1 MSASDKD
8 VGPSEPPARPDKS
21 KAKPKSSSKK
31 TGDPADSRYARKQ
44 QAILAAASEI
54 LNRDGV
60 KGMTLANVASRVG
73 LITTSVTYY
82 FRKKEDLA
90 VACFLDAIARVE
102 ALVDEGLREADPP
115 ARVQRLIALWLDL
128 RQRIVA
134 GEEPQVALFGDMRT
148 LRKPQRTIVGDA
160 YRRFFAKLCALFE
173 SPDYAWMDATQRA
186 ARAHILSEQVFW
198 AVIWLRR
205 YDADDFERV
214 RRRMC
219 DILLHGLAGPGREW
233 QPMTVSLDELLQ
245 GAPQES
251 AAQETFLIAATR
263 LINER
268 GYRGASVEKISERL
282 NVTKGSFYYHHD
294 AKDDLVVACF
304 KRSFETMRRIQRAVL
319 AQTEDGWERLMM
331 LAAALIAYQMSDRG
345 PLLRT
350 SALVALPLSMRQEMI
365 ETYSQISNRFAG
377 VIADGITAGSVRAVD
392 PMVASQM
399 LSATLNA
406 SAEYRWWVPGA
417 DGEHTDELYAKP
429 LLMGL
434 FAR

>member
-1 MSASDKD
+1 MSASDK
-8 VGPSEPPARPDKS
+8 G
-21 KAKPKSSSKK
+21 
-31 TGDPADSRYARKQ
+31 ADTKYARKQ
-44 QAILAAASEI
+44 QAIIAAASEI

-90 VACFLDAIARVE
+90 VACFLDAIGRVDALVE
-102 ALVDEGLREADPP
+102 AASQEPDPRS
-115 ARVQRLIALWLDL
+115 RVQRMLQLWLQL
-128 RQRIVA
+128 RHRIVA
-134 GEEPQVALFGDMRT
+134 GEEPPIALFGDMRT
-148 LRKPQRTIVGDA
+148 LQKPQRTVVGDA
-160 YRRFFAKLCALFE
+160 YRRFFARLAALFE
-173 SPDYAWMDATQRA
+173 SPELDWMTPTQRA
-186 ARAHILSEQVFW
+186 ARAHILSEQILW

-205 YDADDFERV
+205 YDSDDFERV
-214 RRRMC
+214 HTRMW
-219 DILLHGLAGPGREW
+219 DILLNGFAGPGRTW
-233 QPMTVSLDELLQ
+233 RHVPIALDEMLPEAAQ
-245 GAPQES
+245 S

-304 KRSFETMRRIQRAVL
+304 KRSFDTMRRIQRTVL
-319 AQTEDGWERLMM
+319 AQSDDQWEQLMT
-331 LAAALIAYQMSDRG
+331 LAAALFAYQTSERG

-365 ETYSQISNRFAG
+365 EAYGQISNRFAG
-377 VIADGITAGSVRAVD
+377 VMADGITAGSIRAVD
-392 PMVASQM
+392 PMIGAQM
-399 LSATLNA
+399 FSATLNA

-417 DGEHTDELYAKP
+417 TGEQTHELYAKP
-429 LLMGL
+429 MLMGL
-434 FAR
+434 FAK

>member
-8 VGPSEPPARPDKS
+8 VAPSAQQARSGKS
-21 KAKPKSSSKK
+21 KVGSK
-31 TGDPADSRYARKQ
+31 YARKQ
-44 QAILAAASEI
+44 QAIIAAASEI

-90 VACFLDAIARVE
+90 VACFLDAISRVE
-102 ALVDEGLREADPP
+102 ALVDAAGTEPDPP
-115 ARVQRLIALWLDL
+115 ARVRRMLRLWLEL
-128 RQRIVA
+128 RQRVVA
-134 GEEPQVALFGDMRT
+134 DEEPPIALFGDMRS
-148 LRKPQRTIVGDA
+148 LQKPQRTIVGES
-160 YRRFFAKLCALFE
+160 YRRFFAKLCAFFE
-173 SPDYAWMDATQRA
+173 SPECAWMTPTQRA
-186 ARAHILSEQVFW
+186 ARAHILSEQVLW

-205 YDADDFERV
+205 YDSEDFERV
-214 RRRMC
+214 RKRMY
-219 DILLHGLAGPGREW
+219 DILLHGFAGPGRSW
-233 QPMTVSLDELLQ
+233 QPATAPLDEILR
-245 GAPQES
+245 GVPHES
-251 AAQETFLIAATR
+251 ASQETFLIAATR

-282 NVTKGSFYYHHD
+282 NVTKGSFYYHHE

-304 KRSFETMRRIQRAVL
+304 KRTFETMRHIQRAVL
-319 AQTEDGWERLMM
+319 AHTEDDWERLSL
-331 LAAALIAYQMSDRG
+331 LASALIAFQMSERG

-350 SALVALPLSMRQEMI
+350 SALVALPELMRHEMI
-365 ETYSQISNRFAG
+365 DSYSQISNRFAG
-377 VIADGITAGSVRAVD
+377 VIADGITSGSMRAVD
-392 PMVASQM
+392 PLIGAQM
-399 LSATLNA
+399 FCATLNA

-417 DGEHTDELYAKP
+417 TGDQAEELYSKP

>member
-8 VGPSEPPARPDKS
+8 VISPVPHARPGKS
-21 KAKPKSSSKK
+21 AKVDSK
-31 TGDPADSRYARKQ
+31 YARKQ
-44 QAILAAASEI
+44 QAIIAAASEI

-60 KGMTLANVASRVG
+60 KGMTLANVASCVG

-90 VACFLDAIARVE
+90 VACFLDAISRVDALVE
-102 ALVDEGLREADPP
+102 AASHEPDPP
-115 ARVQRLIALWLDL
+115 ARVQRLLQLWLEL
-128 RQRIVA
+128 RQRIAA
-134 GEEPQVALFGDMRT
+134 GEEPVVALFGDMRT
-148 LRKPQRTIVGDA
+148 LRKPQRTVVGDA
-160 YRRFFAKLCALFE
+160 YRRFFGRLCAMFE
-173 SPDYAWMDATQRA
+173 AREYAWMTPTQRA
-186 ARAHILSEQVFW
+186 ARAHILSEQIFW

-205 YDADDFERV
+205 YDPDDFERV
-214 RRRMC
+214 RLRMC
-219 DILLHGLAGPGREW
+219 DILVHGLAAPGHQWRSVN
-233 QPMTVSLDELLQ
+233 VSLDDMLA
-245 GAPQES
+245 GAAQES

-304 KRSFETMRRIQRAVL
+304 NRSFETMRRIQRAVL
-319 AQTEDGWERLMM
+319 SHSDDQWERLMT

-365 ETYSQISNRFAG
+365 EAYSRISNRFAG
-377 VIADGITAGSVRAVD
+377 VIADGITAGSMRAVD
-392 PMVASQM
+392 PIVASQM

-406 SAEYRWWVPGA
+406 CAEYRWWVPGA
-417 DGEHTDELYAKP
+417 TVDQADELYAKP

>member
-8 VGPSEPPARPDKS
+8 VTPPVPHARSGKS
-21 KAKPKSSSKK
+21 AKVDSK
-31 TGDPADSRYARKQ
+31 YARKQ
-44 QAILAAASEI
+44 QAIIAAASEI

-90 VACFLDAIARVE
+90 VACFLDAIARVD
-102 ALVDEGLREADPP
+102 ALVEAAAQEPDPP
-115 ARVQRLIALWLDL
+115 ARVQRLLQLWLEL
-128 RQRIVA
+128 RQRIVT
-134 GEEPQVALFGDMRT
+134 GEEPAVALFGDMRT
-148 LRKPQRTIVGDA
+148 LHKPQRTIVGEA
-160 YRRFFAKLCALFE
+160 YRRFFARLCSLFE
-173 SPDYAWMDATQRA
+173 SPQYAWMTANQRA

-205 YDADDFERV
+205 YDPDDFERV
-214 RRRMC
+214 RLRMC

-233 QPMTVSLDELLQ
+233 RRVEVSLDDMLQ
-245 GAPQES
+245 DAPQES

-304 KRSFETMRRIQRAVL
+304 NRSFEAMRRIQRAVL
-319 AQTEDGWERLMM
+319 VENDDQWERLMT

-365 ETYSQISNRFAG
+365 ETYSRISNRFAG
-377 VIADGITAGSVRAVD
+377 VIADGITAGSMRAVD
-392 PMVASQM
+392 PIVGAQM

-406 SAEYRWWVPGA
+406 SAEYRWWVPDATA
-417 DGEHTDELYAKP
+417 DQVDELYAKP

-434 FAR
+434 FAN

>member
-8 VGPSEPPARPDKS
+8 VTSPVPHTRSGKS
-21 KAKPKSSSKK
+21 AKVDSK
-31 TGDPADSRYARKQ
+31 YARKQ
-44 QAILAAASEI
+44 QAIIAAASEI

-90 VACFLDAIARVE
+90 VACFLDAIARVD
-102 ALVDEGLREADPP
+102 ALVEAAAQEPDPP
-115 ARVQRLIALWLDL
+115 ARVQRLLRLWLEL

-134 GEEPQVALFGDMRT
+134 GEEPAVALFGDMRT
-148 LRKPQRTIVGDA
+148 LHKPQRTIVGEA
-160 YRRFFAKLCALFE
+160 YRRFFARLCSLFE
-173 SPDYAWMDATQRA
+173 SPQYAWMTTMQRA

-205 YDADDFERV
+205 YDPDDFERV
-214 RRRMC
+214 RQRMC

-233 QPMTVSLDELLQ
+233 RRVDVSLDDMLQ
-245 GAPQES
+245 DAPQES

-304 KRSFETMRRIQRAVL
+304 NRSFEAMRRIQRAVL
-319 AQTEDGWERLMM
+319 AENDDQWERLMT

-350 SALVALPLSMRQEMI
+350 SALIALPLSMRQEMI
-365 ETYSQISNRFAG
+365 ETYSRISNRFAG
-377 VIADGITAGSVRAVD
+377 VIADGITAGSMRAVD
-392 PMVASQM
+392 PIIGAQM

-406 SAEYRWWVPGA
+406 SAEYRWWVPDATA
-417 DGEHTDELYAKP
+417 DQVDELYAKP

-434 FAR
+434 FAP

>member
-8 VGPSEPPARPDKS
+8 VTPSTPRARSGKS
-21 KAKPKSSSKK
+21 AKVDSK
-31 TGDPADSRYARKQ
+31 YARKQ
-44 QAILAAASEI
+44 QAIIAAASDV

-90 VACFLDAIARVE
+90 VACFLDAISRLE
-102 ALVDEGLREADPP
+102 AVVDSAASEADPP
-115 ARVQRLIALWLDL
+115 TRVRRLLKLWLEL

-134 GEEPQVALFGDMRT
+134 GEAPPIALFGDMRT
-148 LRKPQRTIVGDA
+148 LQKPQRTIVGDA
-160 YRRFFAKLCALFE
+160 YRRFFAKLCSLFE
-173 SPDYAWMDATQRA
+173 SPEYSWMTPTQRA
-186 ARAHILSEQVFW
+186 ARAHILSEQVLW

-205 YDADDFERV
+205 YDVDDFERV
-214 RRRMC
+214 RKRMY
-219 DILLHGLAGPGREW
+219 DILLHGFAGPGRIW
-233 QPMTVSLDELLQ
+233 QPSAGSEEIVLSV
-245 GAPQES
+245 PQETP
-251 AAQETFLIAATR
+251 AQETFLIAATR

-282 NVTKGSFYYHHD
+282 NVTKGSFYYHHE

-304 KRSFETMRRIQRAVL
+304 KRTFETMRHIQRAVL
-319 AQTEDGWERLMM
+319 AQTEDDWARLTR
-331 LAAALIAYQMSDRG
+331 LAAALIAFQMSERG

-350 SALVALPLSMRQEMI
+350 SALVALPQPMRQEMI

-377 VIADGITAGSVRAVD
+377 VIADGITSGSMRAVD
-392 PMVASQM
+392 PMIGAQM
-399 LSATLNA
+399 FSATLNA
-406 SAEYRWWVPGA
+406 SAEYRWWVPDATA
-417 DGEHTDELYAKP
+417 DQAEELYSKP

-434 FAR
+434 FAQ

>member
-1 MSASDKD
+1 MSVSDNAGK
-8 VGPSEPPARPDKS
+8 PA
-21 KAKPKSSSKK
+21 
-31 TGDPADSRYARKQ
+31 GDTKYARKQ
-44 QAILAAASEI
+44 QAIIAAASEI

-90 VACFLDAIARVE
+90 VACFLDAIARVDTLVE
-102 ALVDEGLREADPP
+102 TALQETDARV
-115 ARVQRLIALWLDL
+115 RVQRLLQLWLQT
-128 RQRIVA
+128 RQRVLA
-134 GEEPQVALFGDMRT
+134 GEEPPIALFGDMRT
-148 LRKPQRTIVGDA
+148 LQKPQRSVVSDA
-160 YRRFFAKLCALFE
+160 YRRFFAKLCAVFDT
-173 SPDYAWMDATQRA
+173 PDCEWMTPTQRA

-205 YDADDFERV
+205 YDSDDFERV
-214 RRRMC
+214 HTRMC
-219 DILLHGLAGPGREW
+219 DILLHGFATSGRVW
-233 QPMTVSLDELLQ
+233 QPVQVTLETMLPPATQ
-245 GAPQES
+245 TT

-304 KRSFETMRRIQRAVL
+304 KRSFDTMRAIQRTVL
-319 AQTEDGWERLMM
+319 AQSKDQWQQLMT
-331 LAAALIAYQMSDRG
+331 LAAALIGYQMSDRG

-350 SALVALPLSMRQEMI
+350 SALVALPISMRQEMI
-365 ETYSQISNRFAG
+365 EAYGRVSNRFAG
-377 VIADGITAGSVRAVD
+377 VIADGITAGSIRAVD
-392 PMVASQM
+392 PMIGAQM

-406 SAEYRWWVPGA
+406 SAEYRWWVPGVT
-417 DGEHTDELYAKP
+417 GEQTHELYEKP

>member
-1 MSASDKD
+1 MSASDKE
-8 VGPSEPPARPDKS
+8 VTPPAPRRAA
-21 KAKPKSSSKK
+21 KASG
-31 TGDPADSRYARKQ
+31 GDTKYARKQ
-44 QAILAAASEI
+44 QAIIAAASEI

-90 VACFLDAIARVE
+90 VACFLDAIARVD
-102 ALVDEGLREADPP
+102 ALVEAAAQEPDPP
-115 ARVQRLIALWLDL
+115 ARVQRLLYLWLQL
-128 RQRIVA
+128 RYRVVT
-134 GEEPQVALFGDMRT
+134 GDEPPVALFGDMRT
-148 LRKPQRTIVGDA
+148 LQKPQRTIVGDA

-173 SPDYAWMDATQRA
+173 SPEFGWMTPTLRA
-186 ARAHILSEQVFW
+186 ARAHILSEQILW
-198 AVIWLRR
+198 GVIWLRR
-205 YDADDFERV
+205 YDPDDFVRV
-214 RRRMC
+214 HTRMC
-219 DILLHGLAGPGREW
+219 DILLHGFAGAGRTW
-233 QPMTVSLDELLQ
+233 RNVPVALDEMLPEAQ
-245 GAPQES
+245 QS

-304 KRSFETMRRIQRAVL
+304 KRSFDTMRQIQRTVL
-319 AQTEDGWERLMM
+319 TRSDDHWEQLTT
-331 LAAALIAYQMSDRG
+331 LAAALFAYQISERG

-365 ETYSQISNRFAG
+365 EAYGQVSNRFAG
-377 VIADGITAGSVRAVD
+377 VIADGITAGSIRAVD
-392 PMVASQM
+392 PMIGAQM
-399 LSATLNA
+399 FSATLNA

-417 DGEHTDELYAKP
+417 TSEQTHELYAKP
-429 LLMGL
+429 MLVGL
-434 FAR
+434 FAE

>member
-1 MSASDKD
+1 MSASDKE
-8 VGPSEPPARPDKS
+8 VTLPPSPGRPRKSAR
-21 KAKPKSSSKK
+21 
-31 TGDPADSRYARKQ
+31 ADSKYARKQ
-44 QAILAAASEI
+44 QTIIAAASEI
-54 LNRDGV
+54 MNRDGV
-60 KGMTLANVASRVG
+60 KGMTLANVAGRVG

-90 VACFLDAIARVE
+90 VACFLDAIGRTE
-102 ALVDEGLREADPP
+102 ALVDAAVRESDARD
-115 ARVQRLIALWLDL
+115 RVQRLLQLWLQL
-128 RQRIVA
+128 RHRIVA
-134 GEEPQVALFGDMRT
+134 GEEPPVALFGDMRT
-148 LRKPQRTIVGDA
+148 LQKPQRTVVGDA

-173 SPDYAWMDATQRA
+173 TPECAWMTPTQRA

-214 RRRMC
+214 HRRMC
-219 DILLHGLAGPGREW
+219 DILLNGFAGPGRTWRNE
-233 QPMTVSLDELLQ
+233 QVSLEAMLPEAS
-245 GAPQES
+245 GS

-304 KRSFETMRRIQRAVL
+304 KRSFDTMRRIQRTVL
-319 AQTEDGWERLMM
+319 AQSDDQWEQLMT
-331 LAAALIAYQMSDRG
+331 LAAALFAYQMSERG

-365 ETYSQISNRFAG
+365 DAYGQVSNRFAG
-377 VIADGITAGSVRAVD
+377 VIADGITAGSMRAVD
-392 PMVASQM
+392 PMIGAQM
-399 LSATLNA
+399 FSATLNA

-417 DGEHTDELYAKP
+417 TGEQTHELYAKP
-429 LLMGL
+429 MLMGL